1 MQCYNYNFLS
11 AVKFRPINSKLVPKG
26 LPESETELDN
36 LTEFNTAH
44 NRRITMIGIPA
55 EQPKKKRKI
64 KLTFDEDEQVINP
77 EDVDPSVGRFR
88 NMVESTVIP
97 KKRPHSAGP
106 GIFQTDIGAFPCR
119 KMYERYTN

>member
-1 MQCYNYNFLS
+1 
-11 AVKFRPINSKLVPKG
+11 
-26 LPESETELDN
+26 
-36 LTEFNTAH
+36 
-44 NRRITMIGIPA
+44 MIGIPA

-64 KLTFDEDEQVINP
+64 KLTFDEEEEVINP

-106 GIFQTDIGAFPCR
+106 GMFPTDIRAFHNGSMTDRIHRLSSCLSINLICTQYMR
-119 KMYERYTN
+119 RVIAILISILSW

>member
-1 MQCYNYNFLS
+1 MSICS
-11 AVKFRPINSKLVPKG
+11 LVG

-55 EQPKKKRKI
+55 EQPKKRRKI
-64 KLTFDEDEQVINP
+64 KLTFDEEEQVINP

-106 GIFQTDIGAFPCR
+106 GITQSEIDFWLNFPFFEIS
-119 KMYERYTN
+119 MYLAC